1 MTLCLWISKQPPL
14 LYLKTWNFL
23 ITNDYRYE
31 IDGDAPAWEE
41 AERQVSSAAKDGKS
55 NVVVSVKSAKQK
67 RKAGQTTAAELYEQT
82 FGDDSRKKAKK
93 GKKGK

>member
-1 MTLCLWISKQPPL
+1 MLMML
-14 LYLKTWNFL
+14 LS
-23 ITNDYRYE
+23 RYE

-41 AERQVSSAAKDGKS
+41 AEKQVSSAAKDGKS

-67 RKAGQTTAAELYEQT
+67 RKAGQTATEIYDQE
-82 FGDDSRKKAKK
+82 FGDNSRKKSKK

>member
-1 MTLCLWISKQPPL
+1 MLTMLPP
-14 LYLKTWNFL
+14 
-23 ITNDYRYE
+23 RYE

-41 AERQVSSAAKDGKS
+41 AEKQVSSAAKDGKS

-67 RKAGQTTAAELYEQT
+67 RKAGQTATEIYDQE
-82 FGDDSRKKAKK
+82 FGDNSRKKSKK